1 MIHKEEPLGTG
12 QNEVLGWEI
21 IPLDEELLKR
31 FFGNGSEFE

>member
-1 MIHKEEPLGTG
+1 MINKEEPLGTG
-12 QNEVLGWEI
+12 QNEVSGWGI